1 MDDLGVSILD
11 GDPLKDFGQGRDITK
26 FTFKK
31 IEAAKQMED
40 GLMGPH
46 RRLGSIRNC
55 GFVSIFVPQSC
66 QNKASEIWVLN
77 RNLSSLSS
85 GG

>member
-11 GDPLKDFGQGRDITK
+11 GDPLKDFEQGRDITR

-40 GLMGPH
+40 GVMGP
-46 RRLGSIRNC
+46 
-55 GFVSIFVPQSC
+55 Q
-66 QNKASEIWVLN
+66 KAREH
-77 RNLSSLSS
+77 
-85 GG
+85 